1 MSSFPTD
8 AGQTDEP
15 ALLDEGGASAGGG
28 SLAMLR
34 ELNRVRIV
42 DALRRSGT
50 ASRSQLVSLTGLS
63 RTTVTSLV
71 ADLQASGLI
80 VEQAEARA
88 SHGRGRP
95 PVLLRLDPSSGA
107 ALGIDF
113 GHTHLRVAIADLSS
127 TVLAERSLEL
137 DVDLEAGPA
146 LDAATRLAGEVLEAA
161 GISRDQLVGAGMGL
175 PGPIDRRTGT
185 VGSTVILPDWRGVN
199 PGLEISKRLGL
210 HVEVDNDANLGAL
223 AEYSF
228 GAGRDADPF
237 VYVKIASGI
246 GAGLVFGGRLHHGA
260 TGVAGELGH
269 VQVVPEG
276 AVCRCGNR
284 GCLETVAGADSLL
297 ALLQPMHGPGLNI
310 QGMLELVRAG
320 DLGALRVVND
330 AGRAVGRVIA
340 DVCNNLNPAVVVVG
354 GELSAAGEPLL
365 DGIRESVDRYALPG
379 ASAAVQIRPAEL
391 GDRAEMLGAL
401 ALVIGNT
408 NLLRSAGL
416 APLREGAAAS

>member
-1 MSSFPTD
+1 VSTVPTE
-8 AGQTDEP
+8 ATTDGP
-15 ALLDEGGASAGGG
+15 GLPGDGGVPAGGG

-34 ELNRVRIV
+34 ELNRVRII

-50 ASRSQLVSLTGLS
+50 ASRSELVRLTGLS

-80 VEQAEARA
+80 IEQADTKTT
-88 SHGRGRP
+88 HGRGRP

-113 GHTHLRVAIADLSS
+113 GHTHLRVAIADLAS

-146 LDAATRLAGEVLEAA
+146 LDAAVRLAGEMLAEV
-161 GISRDQLVGAGMGL
+161 GISRDRLVGAGMGL

-185 VGSTVILPDWRGVN
+185 VGSSVILPDWSGVN
-199 PGLEISKRLGL
+199 AGLAISRRLQL

-223 AEYSF
+223 AEYTV
-228 GAGRDADPF
+228 GAGRDADPLI
-237 VYVKIASGI
+237 YVKISSGI
-246 GAGLVFGGRLHHGA
+246 GAGLVIGGRLHHGA
-260 TGVAGELGH
+260 TGVAGEMGH
-269 VQVVPEG
+269 VQILPDG

-284 GCLETVAGADSLL
+284 GCLETVAGAGSLL
-297 ALLQPMHGPGLNI
+297 ALLRPVHGPDLTV
-310 QGMLELVRAG
+310 QGMLELVRGG

-340 DVCNNLNPAVVVVG
+340 DLCNHLNPDVVVVG
-354 GELSAAGEPLL
+354 GELSAADEPLL

-379 ASAAVQIRPAEL
+379 AAAAVQIRPAEL

-408 NLLRSAGL
+408 DLLRSAGL
-416 APLREGAAAS
+416 APLHDGVAAS